1 MNVYEIVTERIL
13 EALAKGVVPWRKPWR
28 TETPKNMISGRAYR
42 GVNIFL
48 LQSQPFESP
57 YWLTFKQAASLGGS
71 WTPQPRRR
79 RRAISF
85 SASSRRRTRSTRNTK
100 RRERRGRDGHVGAL
114 FPRRHRKREPSSR

>member
-71 WTPQPRRR
+71 VKRGQRGTPIVFWKITEKEE
-79 RRAISF
+79 RAGKVTEVDPTL
-85 SASSRRRTRSTRNTK
+85 RTVEAGS
-100 RRERRGRDGHVGAL
+100 
-114 FPRRHRKREPSSR
+114 